1 MAQVMTP
8 LVWPMQARTTT
19 RKQKHNTLLNRQLPS
34 CVSAEWKYEHLKITW
49 MLRELI
55 ALEPLNGPQKWKQD
69 VLAEAL
75 RVLHSIDDA
84 SGSPAVA
91 TRENHARWADVM
103 VRRIVVESL
112 WEDGAVV
119 SFLDICEQLRT
130 GRSKAAAARLSQ
142 QARTSWAAITIG
154 ADFGTEF
161 SLAA

>member
-8 LVWPMQARTTT
+8 SVWPMQARTTT
-19 RKQKHNTLLNRQLPS
+19 RKQKHNALLNRPLPACAS
-34 CVSAEWKYEHLKITW
+34 VEFRYEYLRIGW

-112 WEDGAVV
+112 WEDGTTI
-119 SFLDICEQLRT
+119 SFYDCCDALRT

-161 SLAA
+161 RLAA